1 MNSKEVL
8 RRLEEELYLIL
19 PKNIR
24 QELIET
30 INKDLDRLKQLEK
43 ELKQTK
49 LNFRNSQTHSK
60 NCYKKLKEKYNEV
73 DYCYEKLSKDHMSLK
88 KSFDELF
95 EVYIRVTRELEQLEK
110 ENQELKEKIKYYV
123 GDNKQ

>member
-49 LNFRNSQTHSK
+49 QHW
-60 NCYKKLKEKYNEV
+60 YIV
-73 DYCYEKLSKDHMSLK
+73 DKTL
-88 KSFDELF
+88 
-95 EVYIRVTRELEQLEK
+95 
-110 ENQELKEKIKYYV
+110 
-123 GDNKQ
+123 